1 MPQSS
6 ADGSVDV
13 STPFSQFTLDVILSA
28 GFGLKSD
35 VQTNPDSEL
44 LKKAMTVFIV
54 PVYVRAL
61 SMFPFYR
68 HLRKFIDLNP
78 IQHVDYFETLARG
91 IMKIRRNGSSGRKDL
106 VQLMLEAQEVVNNN
120 EIKTL
125 TEEEIVAQCI
135 TFLVAGAETTGS
147 TLAMIAYHLT
157 SYPEVQDKLLQE
169 IDEATRT
176 RGNLSTYEFV
186 QGLEYLD
193 RVLSEVLRL
202 FTVGFVNVRECM
214 ESCVINGV
222 EFPAGVSVYILSYCV
237 HRDPHFWPEVKIE
250 YKNSL

>member
-6 ADGSVDV
+6 ADRSVDV

-44 LKKAMTVFIV
+44 LKKATTVFNV

-120 EIKTL
+120 EVKTL

-147 TLAMIAYHLT
+147 TLAMIAYHLA

-176 RGNLSTYEFV
+176 RGNLSTYE
-186 QGLEYLD
+186 
-193 RVLSEVLRL
+193 LSQL
-202 FTVGFVNVRECM
+202 FSAWTKLYVGHQNLHAPR
-214 ESCVINGV
+214 
-222 EFPAGVSVYILSYCV
+222 
-237 HRDPHFWPEVKIE
+237 KT
-250 YKNSL
+250 

>member
-6 ADGSVDV
+6 ADRSVDV

-44 LKKAMTVFIV
+44 LKKATTVFNV

-68 HLRKFIDLNP
+68 HLRKFVDLNP

-120 EIKTL
+120 EVKTL
-125 TEEEIVAQCI
+125 TEEEIV
-135 TFLVAGAETTGS
+135 
-147 TLAMIAYHLT
+147 H
-157 SYPEVQDKLLQE
+157 
-169 IDEATRT
+169 
-176 RGNLSTYEFV
+176 N
-186 QGLEYLD
+186 
-193 RVLSEVLRL
+193 VLSGGRR
-202 FTVGFVNVRECM
+202 NNR
-214 ESCVINGV
+214 
-222 EFPAGVSVYILSYCV
+222 VYIGHDCVPSRFLS
-237 HRDPHFWPEVKIE
+237 RGSRQAAAR
-250 YKNSL
+250 N

>member
-6 ADGSVDV
+6 ADRSVDV

-44 LKKAMTVFIV
+44 LKKATTVFIV

-78 IQHVDYFETLARG
+78 IQHVDYFEKLARG

-120 EIKTL
+120 QVKTL
-125 TEEEIVAQCI
+125 TEEDIVAQCI

-147 TLAMIAYHLT
+147 TLAMIAYHLA

-176 RGNLSTYEFV
+176 RISIEYT
-186 QGLEYLD
+186 YLD